1 MSRAVEIAYATIR
14 RAIIT
19 GELRSGDT
27 LQEAKLAEKIGVSRT
42 PVREALAR
50 LSTEGLVVLERYR
63 RGYVAH
69 FSSKDVEEIFRL
81 RAVLE
86 AHAAG
91 RAATRI
97 SALGIDRLEAL
108 ESEME
113 EVFGRLGWHA
123 HLESFDELNTEF
135 HMVIARAADSQRLE
149 LILASSL
156 ELPASI
162 FNVYAEPV
170 EDRTRRTHV
179 QHHEIL
185 AALRMRNADW
195 AAAAMSAHL
204 LSLLVPLREDGGAS
218 EREATRR

>member
-1 MSRAVEIAYATIR
+1 MSRAVETAYAKIR

-19 GELRSGDT
+19 GELRSGDK
-27 LQEAKLAEKIGVSRT
+27 LQEAKLAERIGVSRT
-42 PVREALAR
+42 PVREALTR

-81 RAVLE
+81 RAILE
-86 AHAAG
+86 AHAAS

-97 SALGIDRLEAL
+97 SDADIARLEAL
-108 ESEME
+108 ETEME
-113 EVFGRLGWHA
+113 EVFDRLGWHA
-123 HLESFDELNTEF
+123 HLERFDALNSEF
-135 HMVIARAADSQRLE
+135 HMLIARAADSQRLE

-162 FNVYAEPV
+162 FNSYAEPV

-185 AALRMRNADW
+185 AALKMRNADW

-204 LSLLVPLREDGGAS
+204 LSLLVPLRTADLTKS
-218 EREATRR
+218 

>member
-1 MSRAVEIAYATIR
+1 MSRAVETAYSSIR

-19 GELRSGDT
+19 GELRSGDK
-27 LQEAKLAEKIGVSRT
+27 LQEAKLADKIGVSRT
-42 PVREALAR
+42 PVREALTR

-69 FSSKDVEEIFRL
+69 FSAKDVEEIFRL

-86 AHAAG
+86 AHSTA

-97 SALGIDRLEAL
+97 SNAEIAKLEAL
-108 ESEME
+108 EQEME
-113 EVFGRLGWHA
+113 EAFNRLGWHA
-123 HLESFDELNTEF
+123 HLERFDELNTAF

-162 FNVYAEPV
+162 FNSYVEPV

-185 AALRMRNADW
+185 AALKMRNADW

-204 LSLLVPLREDGGAS
+204 LSLLVPLKE
-218 EREATRR
+218 ERRAEPTLR

>member
-1 MSRAVEIAYATIR
+1 MSRAVETAYTSIR
-14 RAIIT
+14 RAIII
-19 GELRSGDT
+19 GELRSGDK

-42 PVREALAR
+42 PVREALTR

-63 RGYVAH
+63 RGHVAH

-81 RAVLE
+81 RAILE
-86 AHAAG
+86 THAAG
-91 RAATRI
+91 RAAARI
-97 SALGIDRLEAL
+97 CEADIARLERLEA
-108 ESEME
+108 EME
-113 EVFGRLGWHA
+113 EVFDRLGWHA
-123 HLESFDELNTEF
+123 HLERFDELNSEF

-162 FNVYAEPV
+162 FNSYVEPV

-185 AALRMRNADW
+185 AALKMRNAEW
-195 AAAAMSAHL
+195 ASAAMSAHL
-204 LSLLVPLREDGGAS
+204 LSLLVPLKKGGGGAGDMP
-218 EREATRR
+218 

>member
-1 MSRAVEIAYATIR
+1 MSRAVETAYAKIR

-19 GELRSGDT
+19 GELRSGDK
-27 LQEAKLAEKIGVSRT
+27 LQEAKLAERIGVSRT
-42 PVREALAR
+42 PVREALTR

-81 RAVLE
+81 RAILE
-86 AHAAG
+86 AHAAS

-97 SALGIDRLEAL
+97 SDADIARLEAL
-108 ESEME
+108 ETEME
-113 EVFGRLGWHA
+113 EVFDRLGWHA
-123 HLESFDELNTEF
+123 HLERFDALNSEF
-135 HMVIARAADSQRLE
+135 HMLVARAADSQRLE

-162 FNVYAEPV
+162 FNSYAEPV
-170 EDRTRRTHV
+170 VDRTRRTHV

-185 AALRMRNADW
+185 AALKMRNADW

-204 LSLLVPLREDGGAS
+204 LSLLVPLRTADLTKS
-218 EREATRR
+218 

>member
-1 MSRAVEIAYATIR
+1 MSRAVETAYAKIR

-19 GELRSGDT
+19 GELRSGDM
-27 LQEAKLAEKIGVSRT
+27 LQEAKLAERIGVSRT
-42 PVREALAR
+42 PVREALTR

-81 RAVLE
+81 RAILE
-86 AHAAG
+86 AHAAS

-97 SALGIDRLEAL
+97 SDADIARLEAL
-108 ESEME
+108 ETEME
-113 EVFGRLGWHA
+113 EVFDRLGWHA
-123 HLESFDELNTEF
+123 HLERFDALNSEF
-135 HMVIARAADSQRLE
+135 HMLVARAADSQRLE

-162 FNVYAEPV
+162 FNSYAEPV

-185 AALRMRNADW
+185 AALKMRNADW

-204 LSLLVPLREDGGAS
+204 LSLLVPLRTADLTKS
-218 EREATRR
+218 

>member
-1 MSRAVEIAYATIR
+1 MSRAVETAYAEIR

-19 GELRSGDT
+19 GDLRSGDR
-27 LQEAKLAEKIGVSRT
+27 LQEARLADRIGVSRT
-42 PVREALAR
+42 PVREALTR

-69 FSSKDVEEIFRL
+69 FSSRDVEEIFRL

-97 SALGIDRLEAL
+97 PACDIAKLEGL
-108 ESEME
+108 EKEME
-113 EVFGRLGWHA
+113 AEFDRLGWHA
-123 HLESFDELNTEF
+123 HLERFDALNTEF

-149 LILASSL
+149 RILASSL

-162 FNVYAEPV
+162 FNSYVEPV

-195 AAAAMSAHL
+195 ASAAMSAHL
-204 LSLLVPLREDGGAS
+204 LSLLVPARDEAS
-218 EREATRR
+218 GRTGPT